1 MNPKISKIFSKFL
14 SSKGLTHEEEQVVQE
29 YRCSSEELH
38 RYQTSAY
45 HPAQPKE
52 DPNGDAVFTKK
63 AKVSVD
69 DELSDR
75 EVDLIFQLNQDEHLD
90 SISKELKSNSSMLSE
105 KLDAMEGHLK
115 IMKYCILAFAVL
127 TGISLIIS
135 IVSVSRLASLS
146 SFRF

>member
-1 MNPKISKIFSKFL
+1 MNSKISKIFSKFL
-14 SSKGLTHEEEQVVQE
+14 SSKGMTHEEEQVVEE

-38 RYQTSAY
+38 RYQTTAY
-45 HPAQPKE
+45 HPAKPKE

-63 AKVSVD
+63 ANVSVD
-69 DELSDR
+69 DELSDQ
-75 EVDLIFQLNQDEHLD
+75 EVDLLFQLNQDEQLD
-90 SISKELKSNSSMLSE
+90 TIGKELKSTSAMLAE
-105 KLDAMEGHLK
+105 KLDVMEGHLK

-135 IVSVSRLASLS
+135 IVSVARLSSLS